1 MTDQVTGTHSP
12 TPATEPLALRLSEGL
27 GRCGKCK
34 HWRRYSMEFDV
45 NYHGKH
51 AGTCNSDKFVYDEGP
66 QPPQDGLRY
75 WDYEGYSAGFDT
87 GEDFGCVHW
96 VAA

>member
-1 MTDQVTGTHSP
+1 MDSTATDGQQAGQ
-12 TPATEPLALRLSEGL
+12 PLGLGLSEGL

-34 HWRRYSMEFDV
+34 HWQRYSSDFDV
-45 NYHGKH
+45 DYHGKH
-51 AGTCNSDKFVYDEGP
+51 AGTCKSDKFVYDGGP